1 MPTINKTALVIGA
14 GTGGYPCA
22 IRLGQLGIDSMLVEK
37 GNPGGVCLNVGCVP
51 SKALISATKLA
62 HKAQHAK
69 NMGVTFAAP
78 QIDMKQM
85 QVWKAGIVKKL
96 TGGVQQLVKGNGCEY
111 RQGTAEFLGPAPG
124 GKGFRVKVT
133 YADGRAADE
142 VIAEHV
148 VIATGSLPVEIPG
161 FKIDQKVIV
170 DSTGALEI
178 DSIPKEM
185 IVIGGGYIGLE
196 LGQMLQRLGTKLTV
210 VEGLD
215 RILATM
221 DKDLGDPVAKQI
233 KADGGEILT
242 GTKALGWREEGG
254 RALVKVETGGPN
266 GNQTREIAADVVL
279 VSVGRR
285 PITAGLALD
294 KVGVKLD
301 AKGFITV
308 DDRMQTNVP
317 KIFAA
322 GDVVGQPMLAH
333 KASHEGELIA
343 EIIAGKKRVNDV
355 RTIPAVVFT
364 EPEIASAGMTRTEAE
379 AKGHKVSEGKF
390 PFSAS
395 ARAMAIDETKGFVK
409 VIADAEDERILG
421 VHIVGPEASDLIS
434 EAALAI
440 EMGAYVPDVAL
451 TIHPHP
457 TLGEAVMEAAKHAIG
472 EAIHIANAR
481 RH

>member
-1 MPTINKTALVIGA
+1 MATITKTALVIGA

-22 IRLGQLGIDSMLVEK
+22 IRLGQLGVDVMLVEK
-37 GNPGGVCLNVGCVP
+37 AQAGGVCLNVGCIP

-62 HKAQHAK
+62 HKAVHAK
-69 NMGVTFAAP
+69 GMGITFGAP
-78 QIDMKQM
+78 TVDMKQM
-85 QVWKAGIVKKL
+85 QVWKSGIVKKL
-96 TGGVQQLVKGNGCEY
+96 TGGVQTLVKANGGEY
-111 RQGTAEFLGPAPG
+111 RQATAEILAPG
-124 GKGFRVKVT
+124 RVRLT
-133 YADGRAADE
+133 YADGRPEDIVE
-142 VIAEHV
+142 CKHIV
-148 VIATGSLPVEIPG
+148 VATGSLPIEIPG
-161 FKIDQKVIV
+161 FKIDQRRIV

-178 DSIPKEM
+178 DYVPKEM

-196 LGQMLQRLGTKLTV
+196 LGQTFARLGTKLTV

-254 RALVKVETGGPN
+254 RAIVKVETAG
-266 GNQTREIAADVVL
+266 QVREIPADVVL

-285 PITAGLALD
+285 PITAGLGLE
-294 KVGVKLD
+294 KIGVKID
-301 AKGFITV
+301 AKGFIVV
-308 DDRMQTNVP
+308 DERMQTNIP
-317 KIFAA
+317 GIYAA

-364 EPEIASAGMTRTEAE
+364 DPEIATAGMSRSEAE

-390 PFSAS
+390 PFAVSG
-395 ARAMAIDETKGFVK
+395 RAMAIDEMKGFVR
-409 VIADAEDERILG
+409 VIADADDERVLG
-421 VHIVGPEASDLIS
+421 VQIVGPEASDLIS

-440 EMGAYVPDVAL
+440 EMGAYVPDIAL

-481 RH
+481 KH

>member
-22 IRLGQLGIDSMLVEK
+22 IRLGQLGVDAMLVEK
-37 GNPGGVCLNVGCVP
+37 GNPGGVCLNVGCIP

-69 NMGVTFAAP
+69 HMGITFTAP
-78 QIDMKQM
+78 QIDMKAM

-96 TGGVQQLVKGNGCEY
+96 TGGVQTLVKGNGCEY

-133 YADGRAADE
+133 YTDGRAADE

-148 VIATGSLPVEIPG
+148 VIATGSLPIEIPG
-161 FKIDQKVIV
+161 FKIDQKRIV
-170 DSTGALEI
+170 DSTGALEL
-178 DSIPKEM
+178 DTIPKDM
-185 IVIGGGYIGLE
+185 MVIGGGYIGLE
-196 LGQMLQRLGTKLTV
+196 LGQTFQRIGSKLTV

-242 GTKALGWREEGG
+242 QTKAVGWREEGG
-254 RALVKVETGGPN
+254 RALVKVETGG
-266 GNQTREIAADVVL
+266 QTKEIPADVVL
-279 VSVGRR
+279 VAVGRR
-285 PITAGLALD
+285 PITGGLALD

-308 DDRMQTNVP
+308 DERMQTNVP
-317 KIFAA
+317 KIYAA

-364 EPEIASAGMTRTEAE
+364 EPEIASAGLSRSEAE

-390 PFSAS
+390 PFSVS
-395 ARAMAIDETKGFVK
+395 GRAMAIDETKGFVK

-421 VHIVGPEASDLIS
+421 VHIVGPEASNLIS

-481 RH
+481 KH